1 MRRWFRQGGAVAGQV
16 SHHALRLIGTL
27 ALVVMLLI
35 GAAAWRLARGPVEL
49 PALASRIAAAATA
62 AMPGSIVTIG
72 QAGLAWEGFN
82 RGGAPIDLRL
92 SDIAIFGRHGAIA
105 ARLSRLRITLSPIL
119 LLRGRIAPIE
129 IIARRT
135 AVVVRP
141 NSSPGSAETAQ
152 PPPSGQT
159 GFADAAAWLGRLLG
173 SFAQM
178 PRAGGLD
185 LAALRRISIT
195 HAHVSLDDP
204 ADGLVLAADDA
215 RLDLTHSAAGRLHGA
230 ARAVLRHGAST
241 APIVIGITGAAGLGT
256 VQAVLGPVDPA
267 MIAPQQAE
275 LARAD
280 LPVTLTVRWPI
291 GPRAP
296 ARLGVALQ
304 AGPGHVR
311 AGGSVIAVSAITAAL
326 TATPQTATLEHARL
340 TLAGIGRAPG
350 PTARLS
356 GTVGLTGTMP
366 GEIKARVDHVTAAE
380 LPGDWP
386 LALARGPRKYVVNHV
401 VAGTARDGV
410 FDARFTLAPPDRIV
424 RLDHLSGG
432 FAATGVTLKWF
443 KHAVPMTG
451 LAGTLRFIDQ
461 DILMIQATS
470 GRLGGLDL
478 VGRMIISLLSHH
490 DQTSLVLA
498 QLSGNAAAAV
508 PLLDA
513 PPLKLAARGIAL
525 AGATGTLNAGIDA
538 GIRLTKHVT
547 LADVKLAARVKLGR
561 LHLPLPVAGL
571 ALDQG
576 QMVLNAALDRFSMQG
591 DGMLAGERARFHAAM
606 ALPNGDFTL
615 KADTTVGRP
624 LLAKLGA
631 STGLWQGG
639 AAPLAIAY
647 RAAKGRGT
655 LDLTA
660 DLTPVALALPVAGWR
675 KPAGAAGH
683 AMLGLVLRNGRP
695 RAVQSVDIGA
705 AGLALRGETRGGALV
720 ISAARLG
727 GTSATGK
734 LTPPDRAGAP
744 WVLALAGPTL
754 DLSAALNAANPSHPA
769 AASAPASNPPT
780 PPALP
785 WRLRAAF
792 DRIRLQK
799 APAPALGGVHIDAT
813 GNAGALATMNAV
825 VRTDPD
831 HDARLQF
838 GRHAGADT
846 VRLTAG
852 NAGALFA
859 AIGTTGDIAQGKLVL
874 NAVTRGA
881 TTAGQAVIT
890 DFRLRHAPVIAK
902 VLQGMSLYGVPAATS
917 GPGLAI
923 TRLTAPF
930 SITGP
935 IVRLGS
941 GRAYSASLG
950 FTATGTIDVR
960 QKRYDLSGTIVPAYA
975 LNTLPGRIP
984 LIGKLFSPE
993 KGSGLFAARY
1003 SVVGPFANPNIVVNP
1018 LAALTPGFLREIF
1031 GVFNAPATAK
1041 P

>member
-27 ALVVMLLI
+27 ALVGMLLI
-35 GAAAWRLARGPVEL
+35 GAAAWRLGRGPVEL

-92 SDIAIFGRHGAIA
+92 SDIAIFGRHGAVA
-105 ARLSRLRITLSPIL
+105 ARLSRLRITLSPVL

-129 IIARRT
+129 IIARQT

-141 NSSPGSAETAQ
+141 AASPAVAAPAVPAGTA
-152 PPPSGQT
+152 GI
-159 GFADAAAWLGRLLG
+159 ADAAAALGRLIG
-173 SFAQM
+173 TFAQM

-185 LAALRRISIT
+185 LAALRRISIAR
-195 HAHVSLDDP
+195 AHLALDDP
-204 ADGLVLAADDA
+204 ARGLELSTDDA
-215 RLDLTHSAAGRLHGA
+215 RLALTRSAAGTLHGT

-241 APIVIGITGAAGLGT
+241 APLVIDITGAAGLGR
-256 VQAVLGPVDPA
+256 VKAVLGPVDPA
-267 MIAPQQAE
+267 MIAPRQADC
-275 LARAD
+275 ARAD

-296 ARLGVALQ
+296 ARLDVTLR

-326 TATPQTATLEHARL
+326 TATPRTATLAHARL
-340 TLAGIGRAPG
+340 TLAGLGDAPG

-356 GTVGLTGTMP
+356 GTLGLTGAMT
-366 GEIKARVDHVTAAE
+366 GRIAARVDHVTAAE
-380 LPGDWP
+380 LAGDWP

-401 VAGTARDGV
+401 IAGTARDGV
-410 FDARFTLAPPDRIV
+410 FDARFTLAPPGRMV
-424 RLDHLSGG
+424 RLDRFSGG
-432 FAATGVTLKWF
+432 FAASGVTLKWF

-461 DILMIQATS
+461 DILMIRATS

-478 VGRMIISLLSHH
+478 IGRMIISSLGHH

-498 QLSGNAAAAV
+498 QLTGNAAAAV

-525 AGATGTLNAGIDA
+525 AGVAGTLNAGIDV

-547 LADVKLAARVKLGR
+547 LADVKLAARVRLGH

-571 ALDQG
+571 ALDRG
-576 QMVLNAALDRFSMQG
+576 QMVLNAALDRISMQG
-591 DGMLAGERARFHAAM
+591 EGMLAGERARFHAAM
-606 ALPNGDFTL
+606 ALPDGDFTL
-615 KADTTVGRP
+615 KADTTAGHA
-624 LLAKLGA
+624 LLAKLGVETA
-631 STGLWQGG
+631 LWRSG
-639 AAPLAIAY
+639 AAPLAIVY
-647 RAAKGRGT
+647 RDARGRGM
-655 LDLTA
+655 LDLAA

-683 AMLGLVLRNGRP
+683 AMLGLVLRHGRP
-695 RAVQSVDIGA
+695 RAVRTVDIGA
-705 AGLALRGETRGGALV
+705 PGLALRGETTGGALV

-727 GTSATGK
+727 GTRATGK

-769 AASAPASNPPT
+769 ATGAPASKPPA

-792 DRIRLQK
+792 DRIRLDK
-799 APAPALGGVHIDAT
+799 APAPALGGVHVDAT
-813 GNAGALATMNAV
+813 GNAGTLTRMTAV
-825 VRTDPD
+825 VRTDPN
-831 HDARLQF
+831 HDARLEF
-838 GRHAGADT
+838 GRQAGTDT

-852 NAGALFA
+852 DAGALFA
-859 AIGTTGDIAQGKLVL
+859 AIGTTGDIARGRLVL

-881 TTAGQAVIT
+881 TTTGEAVMT

-935 IVRLGS
+935 LVRLGS

-960 QKRYDLSGTIVPAYA
+960 RKRYDLSGTIVPAYA
-975 LNTLPGRIP
+975 LNALPGRIP

-1003 SVVGPFANPNIVVNP
+1003 SVVGPFADPHIAVNP
-1018 LAALTPGFLREIF
+1018 LSALTPGFLREIF
-1031 GVFNAPATAK
+1031 GMFNAPAATK